1 MPEALWSMGSS
12 TSSNLVLGDQS
23 RDSGDGPVQSPPP
36 PHRAPPSSWENGG
49 TESTDLSM
57 TAWGQQR
64 GLARPPP
71 PPLPAQSFP
80 ISLCLMLIFIHSS
93 SPAPI
98 LRGHGLGSWASVCL
112 QVSLSKEGQSSLAA
126 APSVS
131 QAWLQGQLGQLSGT
145 GLPDL
150 PANLYRLCLLVHQY
164 VAKKRNI
171 YRVAG
176 RL

>member
-1 MPEALWSMGSS
+1 MGSS

-23 RDSGDGPVQSPPP
+23 RDSGDGPVQSPP
-36 PHRAPPSSWENGG
+36 APPPLISWGNGG
-49 TESTDLSM
+49 TERTDLCM
-57 TAWGQQR
+57 TTWGQQR

-71 PPLPAQSFP
+71 PQLPAQSFP
-80 ISLCLMLIFIHSS
+80 ISLCLMLIFIHGS

-98 LRGHGLGSWASVCL
+98 LRGHGLGSWVSVCL
-112 QVSLSKEGQSSLAA
+112 QVSLCKESQSSLLA

-131 QAWLQGQLGQLSGT
+131 QGWLQDQLGQLSGT

-150 PANLYRLCLLVHQY
+150 PANLYRLCLLVHQS
-164 VAKKRNI
+164 VAKKCSI

>member
-1 MPEALWSMGSS
+1 MGSS

-23 RDSGDGPVQSPPP
+23 RDSGDGPVQSPPHP
-36 PHRAPPSSWENGG
+36 TAPPPYQLGERRHRENRPVHDRMGAAEGSSPSP
-49 TESTDLSM
+49 TPT
-57 TAWGQQR
+57 
-64 GLARPPP
+64 
-71 PPLPAQSFP
+71 LPAQSFP
-80 ISLCLMLIFIHSS
+80 ISLCPMLIFIHSS

-112 QVSLSKEGQSSLAA
+112 QVSLCKEGQSSLVA

-131 QAWLQGQLGQLSGT
+131 QARLQGQLGQLSGT

-164 VAKKRNI
+164 VAKKCNI